1 MFENQKIELETI
13 LEELTKLEKENTYE
27 KINLDELIKTNKYLK
42 QLNETFF
49 EKEANIPEQIKTHS
63 SLVKELKENYI
74 KLTQEQ
80 KELEKKQKEYLS
92 KAIQILKLTLGL
104 IKKIENQN
112 QYIDSEIM
120 DILKINT
127 IEEIKQVI
135 KYNKNIDLKRKG
147 ITKQTDQ
154 VIIEEIINYKTITK
168 PIVKE
173 EKQETSENKE
183 EIEEIEEKVLV
194 FNTKEEITN
203 HLKKNY
209 NIEIKTEKSIEELN
223 DILEIIENYPF
234 ENLKKETI
242 KEILE
247 KANFRLLNELKYIL
261 IESKIQATDIEHIE
275 KIFIE
280 EEEPQFITKIILLN
294 TMLKREEKIEIL
306 KQTESRRKKIIKN
319 MNTLYA
325 YGIKNMSTDV
335 TIRELSIEK
344 IDQLIEAGHYEQ
356 LHYIKHSYNKKI
368 IKNEQL
374 EDYLE
379 KNTYGNIYIYFFG
392 TELYGIPYIKEKNKD
407 INQYTNEIHKKLK
420 EDKRFNISPLLVEPN
435 LKQLTSTNKILKEA
449 EEASKKSIDN
459 FLKTIN
465 SPLDY
470 DNNDIFKINN
480 PYFKIIEEK
489 YTKPNSIVYGIPIS
503 KAICKSGYILI
514 SRPKVLRLL
523 NQYITDKHEITE
535 EIVKQCMLYNIITT
549 DEIINEIERI
559 LKNDFEIVQQKI
571 KKY

>member
-1 MFENQKIELETI
+1 
-13 LEELTKLEKENTYE
+13 
-27 KINLDELIKTNKYLK
+27 
-42 QLNETFF
+42 
-49 EKEANIPEQIKTHS
+49 
-63 SLVKELKENYI
+63 
-74 KLTQEQ
+74 
-80 KELEKKQKEYLS
+80 
-92 KAIQILKLTLGL
+92 
-104 IKKIENQN
+104 
-112 QYIDSEIM
+112 
-120 DILKINT
+120 
-127 IEEIKQVI
+127 
-135 KYNKNIDLKRKG
+135 
-147 ITKQTDQ
+147 
-154 VIIEEIINYKTITK
+154 
-168 PIVKE
+168 
-173 EKQETSENKE
+173 
-183 EIEEIEEKVLV
+183 
-194 FNTKEEITN
+194 
-203 HLKKNY
+203 
-209 NIEIKTEKSIEELN
+209 
-223 DILEIIENYPF
+223 
-234 ENLKKETI
+234 
-242 KEILE
+242 
-247 KANFRLLNELKYIL
+247 
-261 IESKIQATDIEHIE
+261 
-275 KIFIE
+275 
-280 EEEPQFITKIILLN
+280 
-294 TMLKREEKIEIL
+294 MLKREEKIEIL